1 MKNML
6 LYLCLFDL
14 LWTTRFKIRFSK
26 KSIKLILIMKKKNV
40 IKLVLTI
47 VKYGITLILGYLGG
61 SSETISDVVSS
72 L

>member
-1 MKNML
+1 ML
-6 LYLCLFDL
+6 DVFFMMSA
-14 LWTTRFKIRFSK
+14 TMIQ
-26 KSIKLILIMKKKNV
+26 KLIRILLIMNKAKV

-61 SSETISDVVSS
+61 SEDIINQVSN

>member
-1 MKNML
+1 ML
-6 LYLCLFDL
+6 DVFFMMSA
-14 LWTTRFKIRFSK
+14 TMIQ
-26 KSIKLILIMKKKNV
+26 KLIRILLIMNKTKV

-61 SSETISDVVSS
+61 SEDIINQVSN

>member
-1 MKNML
+1 ML
-6 LYLCLFDL
+6 DVFFMMSA
-14 LWTTRFKIRFSK
+14 TMIQ
-26 KSIKLILIMKKKNV
+26 KLIRILLIMNKTKV

-61 SSETISDVVSS
+61 SGDFSSVVSN